1 MFECEIKEYQEIRNG
16 NVPDDMQMG
25 VEWIN
30 LKKIHEYNI
39 YPKIL
44 KNLINK
50 DGKIKKKIYLG
61 DIN

>member
-30 LKKIHEYNI
+30 LKKINKYNI

-44 KNLINK
+44 KNIIN
-50 DGKIKKKIYLG
+50 
-61 DIN
+61 